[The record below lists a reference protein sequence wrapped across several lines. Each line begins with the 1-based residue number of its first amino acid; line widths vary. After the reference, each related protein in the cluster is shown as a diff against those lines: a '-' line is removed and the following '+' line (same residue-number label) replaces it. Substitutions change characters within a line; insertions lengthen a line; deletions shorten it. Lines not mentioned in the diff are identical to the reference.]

1 MKKFENGMCRE
12 MTAEE
17 AAALEAEQAKLEAEE
32 RYRPLAMEEVSR
44 MLTAQQING
53 LAVDDAAALR
63 MLEFYP
69 AWEAGRPYEAGFKAQ
84 YQGRLYRCIQAHD
97 PQEGWEPANAPALWE
112 EILWA
117 HTGTEEDPIPYNG
130 NMALEEGRYYTQ
142 SGARYLCTRSTGKPV
157 YNPLADLVGIY
168 VQTA

>member
-1 MKKFENGMCRE
+1 MKVLTPAGARE
-12 MTAEE
+12 MTPGE
-17 AAALEAEQAKLEAEE
+17 AAAMEAEQAKFELEE
-32 RYRPLAMEEVSR
+32 RSRPLTMEEVSR
-44 MLTAQQING
+44 LLIARQINS
-53 LAVDDAAALR
+53 LAVDDASALR

-69 AWEAGRPYEAGFKAQ
+69 AWEAGKPYEAGFKAQ
-84 YQGRLYRCIQAHD
+84 YQGRLYRCVQAHD

-117 HTGTEEDPIPYNG
+117 HTGTEADPIPYNG

-142 SGARYLCTRSTGKPV
+142 SGARYLCIRSTGKPV